1 MFTAL
6 VTHRLAVTKS
16 AKATTTWP
24 LVLQQL
30 ATSFSSHGGVVFKSL
45 AMVAIVAN
53 TVYLGWAADHNDSW
67 CEGLH
72 IFSRISVQTSK
83 TLKKKVNLAILSIHV
98 THITHNTCQPSV
110 GTCTLCEV
118 EAVLLPFSAKV
129 QNSWRRL
136 QGQPAE
142 VTSRSADIAA
152 RIAESSVKESQYIS
166 LLSYIVRTD
175 LNVLKTTNLF

>member
-1 MFTAL
+1 
-6 VTHRLAVTKS
+6 
-16 AKATTTWP
+16 
-24 LVLQQL
+24 
-30 ATSFSSHGGVVFKSL
+30 
-45 AMVAIVAN
+45 
-53 TVYLGWAADHNDSW
+53 
-67 CEGLH
+67 
-72 IFSRISVQTSK
+72 
-83 TLKKKVNLAILSIHV
+83 
-98 THITHNTCQPSV
+98 
-110 GTCTLCEV
+110 
-118 EAVLLPFSAKV
+118 VLLPFSAKV